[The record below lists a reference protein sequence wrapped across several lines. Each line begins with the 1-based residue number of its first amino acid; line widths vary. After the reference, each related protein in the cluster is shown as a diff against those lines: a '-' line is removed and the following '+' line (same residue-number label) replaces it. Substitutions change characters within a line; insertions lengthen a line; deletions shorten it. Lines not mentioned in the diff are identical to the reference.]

1 MRKGEETRKR
11 ILDVAEERVLEKGFG
26 ATSIDELIAATGLTK
41 SGFFYH
47 FKDKNELARA
57 LLLRY
62 VEADERIY
70 DEIFGRARELAE
82 DPLQSFL
89 VGLKLLAE
97 LMADL
102 PNGHPGCLVAVAC
115 YGERLFDPTVRE
127 INRDAALLWRKRFR
141 ALLGEIAEVHPP
153 REPVDLDDLA
163 DFVSTVLEGGIIL
176 SKALADPRTLER
188 QILTLRTTIRT
199 LFTPARA

>member
-1 MRKGEETRKR
+1 MRKGEETRRR
-11 ILDVAEERVLEKGFG
+11 ILDEAETLVLEKGFG

-57 LLLRY
+57 LLQRY
-62 VEADERIY
+62 VDQDEQVY
-70 DEIFGRARELAE
+70 DEVFGRARELAD

-97 LMADL
+97 RMADL
-102 PNGHPGCLVAVAC
+102 PSGHPGCLVAVSC
-115 YGERLFDPTVRE
+115 YGERLFDRTVRE
-127 INRDAALLWRKRFR
+127 INREAALLWRRRFR
-141 ALLGEIAEVHPP
+141 AMLEEIAAVHPL

-163 DFVSTVLEGGIIL
+163 DFVSSVLEGGIVL
-176 SKALADPRTLER
+176 SKALGEPRTLER
-188 QILTLRTTIRT
+188 QILTLRTTIRA
-199 LFTPARA
+199 LFTPARG